1 MICQTLFKPCLIKPC
16 LILVLGARQKGGQ
29 KFIDFLKVRDLALES
44 CAHQLHKMASLA
56 RSSSRDWWT
65 WTSEAL
71 KWLWTVLFIYCQK
84 SVRKIDRYLAKC
96 CFLVSYKTNNRK
108 LWLRCGGGGSEA
120 VHKNNNTDIYK
131 TREKYRE
138 NICRPFCS
146 HLSSLAPPPTL
157 LFSTRTSHNHQDH
170 IINSP
175 AKKKREWSENWH
187 RALLQHK
194 ISKAEPT
201 IQHCV

>member
-1 MICQTLFKPCLIKPC
+1 MPTSTTNDYHLSSVESQTRITLCKIPQLALNQKRRNIIVCTYKVQEKKTKHNTVAKKHPHC
-16 LILVLGARQKGGQ
+16 YHLILSCSTFH
-29 KFIDFLKVRDLALES
+29 FIFS
-44 CAHQLHKMASLA
+44 ASVA
-56 RSSSRDWWT
+56 RSSSRDWWWT

-96 CFLVSYKTNNRK
+96 CFLVSYKTNSRK
-108 LWLRCGGGGSEA
+108 LWLRCGGGWSEA

-170 IINSP
+170 IIN
-175 AKKKREWSENWH
+175 RCGH
-187 RALLQHK
+187 
-194 ISKAEPT
+194 
-201 IQHCV
+201 